1 MLVRTPVAGARAG
14 RDVVD
19 ASLRR
24 VSLFAGLDDDSWQSL
39 RTRLKQ
45 SSSSRASAIFTEG
58 DPGGELHVIL
68 SGKVKISRAAADGRE
83 NLLAVLGPGDLFGE
97 LSLFN
102 PGPRTA
108 TATAITDV
116 QLATFSHDDLRP
128 VIIEQPEVA
137 AELLRALAE
146 RLRQTN
152 DAMADLVFT
161 DVPGRVAKALL
172 SLAERFGETDPD
184 GVRVHHDLTQE
195 ELAQLVGASRETV
208 NKALSD
214 FAGRGWLRVDARS
227 VVLLDVERLRRRAR

>member
-1 MLVRTPVAGARAG
+1 
-14 RDVVD
+14 VD
-19 ASLRR
+19 DSLRR
-24 VSLFAGLDDDSWQSL
+24 VSLFAGLDDASWQSL
-39 RTRLKQ
+39 RSRLKR
-45 SSSSRASAIFTEG
+45 SDFPRGAVIFAEG

-68 SGKVKISRAAADGRE
+68 SGKVKISRAATDGRE

-108 TATAITDV
+108 NAAAVTDV
-116 QLATFSHDDLRP
+116 QVATFAHDDLRP
-128 VIIEQPEVA
+128 VIVEQPEIA
-137 AELLRALAE
+137 AELLRVLAE

-172 SLAERFGETDPD
+172 SLAERFGETDGD

-214 FAGRGWLRVDARS
+214 FNARGWLRVDGRS
-227 VVLLDVERLRRRAR
+227 VVLMDVERLRRRAR